1 MVSFKE
7 EVKKRKWR
15 FAIVFLLLIVA
26 IWLLQVLMKPQSGAL
41 QNAKTQKVLV
51 IGGSVAHGWKDTTG
65 KGYIARA
72 IQSLSKATKIPF
84 QYIDRTIV
92 GANSTQLAT
101 LYKNHYLGWLRDFKP
116 NYVVISWGLLN
127 DCLPKTPYST
137 FVFHLKQEIDEA
149 LQVGSTVIIATPPV
163 TKATYTQFKKTEPV
177 YAEKEIQLVKSM
189 NNHHVILADVFDQM
203 RTYLTA
209 HHQTYVPYM
218 GDGWHPNSAGHRL
231 AGQLLYQ
238 DLLKKVE

>member
-101 LYKNHYLGWLRDFKP
+101 LYKNHYLGWLHDFKP